1 MCTRT
6 REKRVLNPQETD
18 PDISV
23 SVQESPVEAWVSSG
37 LLQVEVTECSRCA
50 QDLLKGVSIFFIT
63 FTIVWSQVK
72 QQGRNTVPSINK
84 KKIGLKIY

>member
-50 QDLLKGVSIFFIT
+50 QELLKGVSIFFIT

-72 QQGRNTVPSINK
+72 QQEETQPCPSTEN
-84 KKIGLKIY
+84 

>member
-6 REKRVLNPQETD
+6 QEKRVLDPQETD
-18 PDISV
+18 TDISV

-37 LLQVEVTECSRCA
+37 LLQVEVTECCRCA
-50 QDLLKGVSIFFIT
+50 WDLLKEVAVFFIT

-72 QQGRNTVPSINK
+72 QHGRNTVPSINK
-84 KKIGLKIY
+84 KKLD